1 MTRAAISGSRKFTTI
16 TFVAPAPC
24 AFEGCFYNRSKKC
37 DVRQQ
42 SVMLTL
48 FYNHW
53 LVLAS
58 VAVGVLAS
66 YTALSLASRVAV
78 TRGRFWSLLWLAGG
92 AVSMGIGI
100 WSMHFVGMLAAN
112 LSIPMIYDVEW
123 TLLSLLIAVMSA
135 GFILVFINQKE
146 PGWGRLAWGGLL
158 MGAGIVVMHY
168 SGMAAL
174 RISPNIAYDPW
185 LVALSVVIAV
195 AASCLALWLA
205 LHLQAPGVSRS
216 FGKRCL
222 GGLVMGAAIAGMHYT
237 GMAAANFAAGSICT
251 VPVDNGNNEWL
262 AATVI
267 TFTLAMLTL
276 TLVISIFDSHL
287 ADRKARYAGR
297 LMVVNQALKRESSAL
312 ADANQR
318 LQQEVQERI
327 EARMVF
333 EERILRLN
341 GDLEDRV
348 RARTAQL
355 EALNQEL
362 EAFAY
367 AVSHDLRAPLI
378 AIDGF
383 SQLLAKRVSG
393 RLDEKGVHYLD
404 RIHTAV
410 QQMGELINGMLLLAK
425 LSLEPL
431 QMKTVDLT
439 AMAEKLMREF
449 RVLAP
454 HRGAEISIER
464 GVVVQG
470 DPQLL
475 HTLMQ
480 NLLGNAWKFTSKQT
494 HVHISVSVQVVPG
507 EDTVYVV
514 RDNGVG
520 FDMAYA
526 DKLFVTFQR
535 LHEPG
540 VFSGNGIGLA
550 LVHRI
555 VNRHEGKIWA
565 LAAPGEGAEFR
576 FTLGKASAA
585 LADPSTFSSV
595 PVERISWHGSPGS
608 ATTAV

>member
-1 MTRAAISGSRKFTTI
+1 
-16 TFVAPAPC
+16 
-24 AFEGCFYNRSKKC
+24 
-37 DVRQQ
+37 
-42 SVMLTL
+42 MLTL
-48 FYNHW
+48 SYNYW

-58 VAVGVLAS
+58 VVVAVLSS
-66 YTALSLASRVAV
+66 YTALSLASRVAA
-78 TRGRFWSLLWLAGG
+78 RHGQPGSLWWLSGG
-92 AVSMGIGI
+92 AVSLGIGI
-100 WSMHFVGMLAAN
+100 WSMHFVGMLAAS
-112 LSIPMIYDVEW
+112 LSIPMVYDVEW
-123 TLLSLLIAVMSA
+123 TLLSLLIAVVSA
-135 GFILVFINQKE
+135 GLMLFFINQKG
-146 PGWGRLAWGGLL
+146 PGWGRLLWGGAL
-158 MGAGIVVMHY
+158 MGFGISAMHY

-174 RISPNIAYDPW
+174 QISPNITYAPG
-185 LVALSVVIAV
+185 LVVLSVAIAV
-195 AASCLALWLA
+195 VAACLALWLV
-205 LHLQAPGVSRS
+205 LQLQAPGVSRS
-216 FGKRCL
+216 FGKRYL
-222 GGLVMGAAIAGMHYT
+222 GGLVMGLAISGMHYT
-237 GMAAANFAAGSICT
+237 GMAAANFTGDSVCT
-251 VPVDNGNNEWL
+251 VPADSSNNEWL
-262 AATVI
+262 TAAVI
-267 TFTLAMLTL
+267 TFTLVVLAITL
-276 TLVISIFDSHL
+276 TISIFDTHL
-287 ADRKARYAGR
+287 ADRKR
-297 LMVVNQALKRESSAL
+297 LTVVNQALKRESLAL

-318 LQQEVQERI
+318 LQREVRERI
-327 EARMVF
+327 EERVAF
-333 EERILRLN
+333 EDRIMRLN
-341 GDLEDRV
+341 NELEDRV

-355 EALNQEL
+355 EALNREL

-383 SQLLAKRVSG
+383 SQLLAKRALG
-393 RLDEKGVHYLD
+393 RLDEKGTHYLE
-404 RIHTAV
+404 RIHAAV

-431 QMKTVDLT
+431 HMKSVDLT

-449 RVLAP
+449 RASAP
-454 HRGAEISIER
+454 DRDAEISIER
-464 GVVVQG
+464 GMVAQG

-494 HVHISVSVQVVPG
+494 HVRISVSVQVVPG

-585 LADPSTFSSV
+585 LADVTTFPLA
-595 PVERISWHGSPGS
+595 PVERISWHGSPES
-608 ATTAV
+608 VTTAV